1 MFSVYDST
9 SMIMGFQVAYRGDR
23 LNRCEVNRVTREF
36 ATVRELTRNISTEL
50 LVAAGLPRTGLRQTL
65 FKPLVWPPAH
75 FFSRLAAEFDQRVA
89 ESGFTEAVRW
99 ALSRGV
105 DGIRTFGTEHVPQ
118 SGPVVVA
125 SNHPGSYDGL
135 VVASALARDDL
146 RIVATNA
153 PFLRAMYAT
162 APHFIYTS
170 RDAHERMSVVRE
182 SIRHLR
188 DGGALLI
195 FARGKVEPDPAVLP
209 GAERDLQDWSPS
221 LSMFLR
227 QVPETKLVVSIV
239 SGVLSPTCLDH
250 PITRL
255 RNEFRYKQVLAEI
268 VQISQQILIGRTFG
282 LTPAVRFAPPLTA
295 TELGGVRDTK
305 ATLAAIMAR
314 AQELLETVQAGSRA
328 HTR

>member
-1 MFSVYDST
+1 
-9 SMIMGFQVAYRGDR
+9 
-23 LNRCEVNRVTREF
+23 VTREF
-36 ATVRELTRNISTEL
+36 ATISELTRNISTEL
-50 LVAAGLPRTGLRQTL
+50 LVAAGLPRTGLRQAL

-75 FFSRLAAEFDQRVA
+75 FFSRLAAEFDRRVA

-105 DGIRTFGTEHVPQ
+105 DGIRAFGTEHVPQ

-170 RDAHERMSVVRE
+170 RDTHERMGVVRE

-188 DGGALLI
+188 AGGALLI

-209 GAERDLQDWSPS
+209 GAERDLQEWSPS

-227 QVPETKLVVSIV
+227 QVPEAKLLVSIV
-239 SGVLSPTCLDH
+239 SGVLSPACLDH

-255 RNEFRYKQVLAEI
+255 RSEFRYKQVLAEI
-268 VQISQQILIGRTFG
+268 VQISQQMLFGRTFG
-282 LTPAVRFAPPLTA
+282 LTPVVRFAPPLTA
-295 TELGGVRDTK
+295 AELGGVRDAK
-305 ATLAAIMAR
+305 ATLAAIVAR
-314 AQELLETVQAGSRA
+314 AQELLETAQAGTKD
-328 HTR
+328 HTL